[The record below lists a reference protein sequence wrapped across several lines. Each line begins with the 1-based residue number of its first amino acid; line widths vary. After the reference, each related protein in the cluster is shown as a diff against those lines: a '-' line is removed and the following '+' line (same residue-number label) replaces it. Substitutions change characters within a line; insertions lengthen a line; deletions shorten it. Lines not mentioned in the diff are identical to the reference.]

1 MKSFPILVK
10 LERIAY
16 FYRKSRH
23 HDRISSTHQYRSSA
37 AKRPMKMPSSTPRPM
52 ATTWAILFNF
62 IWRYYSR
69 HSAICAPTFS
79 TNTRS
84 AATSRPTPP
93 SRRPQ
98 PTSSPTPHAFCK
110 KSGGDV
116 HRSRLVPTLRY
127 HSHHGQGRPRETHR
141 PRARA
146 RNTTQRREARLCARR
161 EVRQLV

>member
-10 LERIAY
+10 LERITY

-37 AKRPMKMPSSTPRPM
+37 AKRPMKMPSSTLRPM

-79 TNTRS
+79 TNKIS
-84 AATSRPTPP
+84 SNKPPNSSIAAASTHVKPNSSRFLQKIGRRCSPFATCLSGLASHPPRPRPT
-93 SRRPQ
+93 S
-98 PTSSPTPHAFCK
+98 
-110 KSGGDV
+110 
-116 HRSRLVPTLRY
+116 
-127 HSHHGQGRPRETHR
+127 
-141 PRARA
+141 
-146 RNTTQRREARLCARR
+146 
-161 EVRQLV
+161 